1 MNGLTTRLRSLAMPG
16 VGAAIA
22 LGLGYWGYGKFYSR
36 PMKAAETRRAEMV
49 RSERYVEEQLGD
61 LGAVRPRLREIAA
74 TTLGATEER
83 VAHHFRSLLYDMATT
98 AGLYDVTVSEG
109 RTAGVS
115 NPAGQTRLQGF
126 QRSQLRV
133 SHFAVMTGEVRAT
146 GSLESVARVLTLAR
160 QQPWVHRVVS
170 FGVTPLGDDRQQFD
184 VRVSLA
190 TIFLPDVPPPA
201 DAVMAVKP
209 LEPGSDLAWQPIV
222 ARNVFRLPPPV
233 QVAVTQVA
241 PPPPPPPPPPAP
253 PEIPPPPY
261 HQWKVAGVMEGTAGI
276 EVVMLDTSSGRSQ
289 ILSPGGLILDA
300 RLERAGGE
308 EAVFVIN
315 EQSFLVRLGQTL
327 AQRRRVEPPRADG
340 GDAE

>member
-1 MNGLTTRLRSLAMPG
+1 MGVLGLATRLRSLALPG
-16 VGAAIA
+16 VGAAVA
-22 LGLGYWGYGKFYSR
+22 LGLGYWGYGKFYR
-36 PMKAAETRRAEMV
+36 DPMKAAETRRTEMV

-61 LGAVRPRLREIAA
+61 LGGVRPRLREIAA

-83 VAHHFRSLLYDMATT
+83 VAHHFRSLLYDMATS

-109 RTAGVS
+109 RTAGVA

-126 QRSQLRV
+126 QRSELRV

-146 GSLESVARVLTLAR
+146 GSLESVARVLALAR
-160 QQPWVHRVVS
+160 RQPWVHRVVS

-201 DAVMAVKP
+201 DAVFAVTP
-209 LEPGSDLAWQPIV
+209 LERGSELAWQPIV

-233 QVAVTQVA
+233 QVAVTQAA
-241 PPPPPPPPPPAP
+241 PPPPPPPPPP
-253 PEIPPPPY
+253 PETPPPPY

-289 ILSPGGLILDA
+289 ILNPGGLILDA

-315 EQSFLVRLGQTL
+315 EQAFLVRLGQTL
-327 AQRRRVEPPRADG
+327 AQRRRVEPPRASG
-340 GDAE
+340 NPE

>member
-1 MNGLTTRLRSLAMPG
+1 MGVQGLATRLRSLALPG
-16 VGAAIA
+16 VGAAVA
-22 LGLGYWGYGKFYSR
+22 LGLGYWGYGKFYR
-36 PMKAAETRRAEMV
+36 DPMKAAETRRTEMV

-61 LGAVRPRLREIAA
+61 LGGVRPRLREIAA

-83 VAHHFRSLLYDMATT
+83 VAHHFRSLLYDMATS

-109 RTAGVS
+109 RTAGVA

-126 QRSQLRV
+126 QRSELRV

-146 GSLESVARVLTLAR
+146 GSLESVARVLALAR
-160 QQPWVHRVVS
+160 RQPWVHRVVS
-170 FGVTPLGDDRQQFD
+170 FGVTPLGDDRQHFD

-201 DAVMAVKP
+201 DAAFAVTP
-209 LEPGSDLAWQPIV
+209 LERGSELAWQPIV

-233 QVAVTQVA
+233 QVAVTQAA
-241 PPPPPPPPPPAP
+241 PPPPPPPPPP
-253 PEIPPPPY
+253 PETPPPPY